1 MFESENDHK
10 YTPDKFAPNYFDNV
24 ILKNNK
30 VFDQRENRG
39 SAHQRLTAGA
49 ATDASTYNDFDLEA
63 SLSAEQVLP
72 GIPYSTQ
79 KSHLCYC
86 NKNKQSNKTRKEKW
100 NAYMRKYNARKKQ
113 EREERLNKVELC
125 FGDTT
130 KLYDAKLINDLLV
143 STIMLYLQICNSNI
157 DKLNTETLNREIDAN
172 INDIYKVSMILQD
185 AVKSTLN

>member
-39 SAHQRLTAGA
+39 SAHQRLTAG
-49 ATDASTYNDFDLEA
+49 TYNDFDQEA

-113 EREERLNKVELC
+113 EREERLNKVELY
-125 FGDTT
+125 FGDTS

-157 DKLNTETLNREIDAN
+157 DKLNIESLNREIDAN

>member
-1 MFESENDHK
+1 MYESENGHK

-24 ILKNNK
+24 ILKNNG
-30 VFDQRENRG
+30 VFGSERALTHRG
-39 SAHQRLTAGA
+39 SAHQRTS
-49 ATDASTYNDFDLEA
+49 STYDDFDQEA

-72 GIPYSTQ
+72 KMP
-79 KSHLCYC
+79 CYC
-86 NKNKQSNKTRKEKW
+86 NRNKQLNKTRKEKW

-125 FGDTT
+125 FGDSS

-157 DKLNTETLNREIDAN
+157 DKLNIE
-172 INDIYKVSMILQD
+172 
-185 AVKSTLN
+185 

>member
-1 MFESENDHK
+1 MYESENGHK

-24 ILKNNK
+24 ILKNNG
-30 VFDQRENRG
+30 VFG
-39 SAHQRLTAGA
+39 SERALTHQRLTAGA

-86 NKNKQSNKTRKEKW
+86 NKNKQSNKNRKEKW

-157 DKLNTETLNREIDAN
+157 DNLKPRN
-172 INDIYKVSMILQD
+172 
-185 AVKSTLN
+185 

>member
-39 SAHQRLTAGA
+39 PAHQRTSG
-49 ATDASTYNDFDLEA
+49 TYDDFDQEA

-113 EREERLNKVELC
+113 EREERLNKVELY
-125 FGDTT
+125 FGDTS

-157 DKLNTETLNREIDAN
+157 DKLNIESLNREIDAN

-185 AVKSTLN
+185 AVKSVLLN